1 LERQLHLGESD
12 VLTLVMQ
19 SRLKVGDRLATRD
32 AHDDDVPGVR
42 IRDGKRVSLEART
55 RVRIINFEVL
65 GWIDVEVLRGRRA
78 GDRIRMR
85 PSDLALLRVRTS

>member
-1 LERQLHLGESD
+1 
-12 VLTLVMQ
+12 MQ
-19 SRLKVGDRLATRD
+19 SRFKVGDRLATRD

-42 IRDGKRVSLEART
+42 IRDGKRISLDART

-65 GWIDVEVLRGRRA
+65 GWIDVEVLRGKRM
-78 GDRIRMR
+78 GERIRMR

>member
-1 LERQLHLGESD
+1 M
-12 VLTLVMQ
+12 LTLVMQ

-32 AHDDDVPGVR
+32 AHDDGVPGVR
-42 IRDGKRVSLEART
+42 IRDGKIVALDART

-65 GWIDVEVLRGRRA
+65 GWIDVEVLRGKRM
-78 GDRIRMR
+78 GERIRMR